1 MVQVTAPCGNW
12 TAEPGLVPAC
22 QCHRS
27 GQPQSAPTPRLAP
40 NAVPT
45 PHGRRT
51 DTAGPRFRIGDL
63 HLLESPAFLCPRVQS
78 GLGAIVPHMSAWSS
92 LRTPR
97 RGLGFA
103 QERNRFAGANSFPRA
118 HPSLGSTGC
127 HLFDSNTCPLRSVR
141 TATLIG
147 GGCSALTPQGQC
159 QLSC

>member
-27 GQPQSAPTPRLAP
+27 GQPQSVPTPRLAP

-78 GLGAIVPHMSAWSS
+78 GLGAIVTHMPAWSS

-97 RGLGFA
+97 RGLA
-103 QERNRFAGANSFPRA
+103 SPRNEIVLRVLTL
-118 HPSLGSTGC
+118 SLEHTQVWARRVAIC
-127 HLFDSNTCPLRSVR
+127 LTVALVRSVQC
-141 TATLIG
+141 A
-147 GGCSALTPQGQC
+147 PQ
-159 QLSC
+159 L